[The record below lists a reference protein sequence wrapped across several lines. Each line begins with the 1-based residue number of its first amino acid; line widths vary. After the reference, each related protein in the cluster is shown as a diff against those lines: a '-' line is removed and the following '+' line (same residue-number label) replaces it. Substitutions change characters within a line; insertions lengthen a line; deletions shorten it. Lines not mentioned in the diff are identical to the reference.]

1 VAVAGDEAVAGR
13 RGAEA
18 RMRTTAGGDVVWVAD
33 MWSPR

>member
-18 RMRTTAGGDVVWVAD
+18 RTRKTPGGDVVWVSD
-33 MWSPR
+33 MWSRR